1 MPLYYSFYRDLDPG
15 LYRRLSYGEYT
26 RRRYSRYRHLIS
38 RNNTII
44 PISIPDPILYRSS
57 TEQSHDYNL
66 LDRPHSNIISTFT
79 QTFGLG
85 PDLYSSEPDLYSSEP
100 DLYTTG
106 SRLSSGL
113 YTTGSRLSSGLYT
126 TGSTLENV
134 LSKTKVKINKDK
146 NQFCPICQDDVK
158 TDTDIIRELECNH
171 IYHIECI
178 DKWLII
184 KNECPMCK
192 NKI

>member
-79 QTFGLG
+79 QTFDLD
-85 PDLYSSEPDLYSSEP
+85 PDLYSSEPD
-100 DLYTTG
+100 
-106 SRLSSGL
+106 
-113 YTTGSRLSSGLYT
+113 LYT

-146 NQFCPICQDDVK
+146 NQFCPICQHDVK